1 MKIKKLSRVIAAV
14 VLSAALMMEPYTG
27 ITVVHAEGIQ
37 TMSRDNANEKDGQEK
52 QASTADSEMENSDES
67 MEKPGSTGAENDT
80 AESNSPENAGTNEST
95 EETGDEKD
103 DAAAEDSETENGGE
117 DGNDPD
123 AGSDNE
129 KPEDSESEGNGG
141 TEDIPGGEAD
151 TNDVD
156 DGVTEDGIEDENAGE
171 EEQEGDLEEKISDE
185 EAVLEEESKMKEDFR
200 DMPGE
205 YRLTSYQKELKLGL
219 SSDLEQI
226 KESDEGIT
234 YAAGRVFTFA
244 QSQEEAELI
253 AEAYRAEIEEFSMG
267 VLTLELSADR
277 TVREAVAAAASM
289 DNSLPAVWPDYRREL
304 YEEIFSESEDRFQAD
319 RAAELELSEEEYGIE
334 EETDLLQ
341 AEGDISAR
349 EAYGQALSELTG
361 FSDPYLD
368 PASDRYQ
375 WFHTAIGAP
384 YAWEAGYTG
393 QSVTVG
399 VIDTGV
405 SPNPDLDDNLVGGYN
420 FCDGTEDTADDYQHG
435 THVAGTIAALAN
447 GEQGVGVA
455 PGAKIYNAK
464 VFGDDASKSG
474 YDSTIMKAILY
485 LINEESNSTQRAN
498 SEAPRAN
505 IINMSLGGSGDTAGF
520 QAVIDK
526 AREKGVIVFAA
537 TGNDGASTM
546 MYPASYEHVIAV
558 AATDT
563 NTERAYFSNY
573 GYKTDLAAPGVNIW
587 ATNVDR
593 DGTAIYSSQQG
604 TSMACPVAAGTAAV
618 ILSGQ
623 ADLPSLDGKSGAERV
638 DALEAVMRG
647 NTISA
652 GAGMGDGITNLAQVF
667 HLSTAVMKP
676 GAPDIDISD
685 NSDQKRQS
693 VEVRITAQAGM
704 RLCYTTNGRNPVYKN
719 ETAGAHTTLV
729 EGNEISFTLDGSQAV
744 NGTVKAF
751 AISEDGVISPVK
763 SKSYKLSPYVKTINV
778 TGPARVERGRS
789 IQLTATVSPGYAANK
804 KVTWN
809 LRDSSGELVDI
820 TKIKIDGKGKI
831 TVAAEAD
838 LGTYTVI
845 AQAGDGGNAE
855 TRYEIQ
861 VIRKGTAVTS
871 ISFDS
876 NMTKELWI
884 TKETPVPT
892 MHLADF
898 TTVREKDESGK
909 ELAYRGDK
917 LGDRVIWTS
926 SKPAIA
932 EVDSRGI
939 VTAKSAG
946 TVTITAR
953 SNDNSNRKTNIRI
966 KVKQGVTE
974 ITITTAKGKTD
985 QELFTV
991 AAGRSMTLKSS
1002 VSPLRPASKK
1012 VEWSISP
1019 VSADVT
1025 IHKTSGKISVK
1036 PGTESGI
1043 YTVTAKASDGKGAVA
1058 QQEVKV
1064 FGGAVGKISLDV
1076 SKTTL
1081 YTKKVDDT
1089 KTDSRIITATII
1101 GADGRTDFDPNAYTI
1116 TSSNESVVRVASV
1129 SGEKGKVQITIT
1141 SAGKKYGKAKVTI
1154 ASTDGSNKKAVCNVT
1169 VSGGIKSVEMQDVAG
1184 KKVSSLKLFR
1194 AVGSGAQETA
1204 VLKVVIKGSEGV
1216 NPASCDV
1223 VSSNPALVKV
1233 SLNKLTNEIMISASK
1248 KSTGRATVT
1257 LKATDGSG
1265 KKASCSVTVS
1275 NPVSRIHIAPKA
1287 GTTRY
1292 VVSGKS
1298 VQLTA
1303 VLETE
1308 YGKVSDRRVNW
1319 ELSNKAAGMG
1329 ITINSAGKITVP
1341 TGLEGR
1347 AEDFTVTATVRDG
1360 SGIKA
1365 SYTICLRPPTTR
1377 FEIQSQ
1383 MNEKYEV
1390 YKLYTIKFT
1399 SDCATPVSCTSS
1411 EPGIAAPS
1419 IVYTQYD
1426 PNTKTGGTGRIT
1438 FMATGEGD
1446 VTFTISALDTS
1457 DKTHEVKCTFQKNE
1471 RGSALAWRKG

>member
-1 MKIKKLSRVIAAV
+1 MKVKKLSRVVAAV
-14 VLSAALMMEPYTG
+14 VLSAALMMEPYAG
-27 ITVVHAEGIQ
+27 ITAVHAEGTQ
-37 TMSRDNANEKDGQEK
+37 TNENDEREK
-52 QASTADSEMENSDES
+52 QAGAADLGIESSDES
-67 MEKPGSTGAENDT
+67 MEKPESTGAEDDT
-80 AESNSPENAGTNEST
+80 AESESPENAGTNEST
-95 EETGDEKD
+95 EEPGNEKD
-103 DAAAEDSETENGGE
+103 DGAAEDPGAENAEE
-117 DGNDPD
+117 DRNDSGV
-123 AGSDNE
+123 GSDKE
-129 KPEDSESEGNGG
+129 KPEETESEGNVV
-141 TEDIPGGEAD
+141 TEDKPGGETD
-151 TNDVD
+151 TSDVN
-156 DGVTEDGIEDENAGE
+156 DGVTEDGIEDENTEE
-171 EEQEGDLEEKISDE
+171 EEQEEGLEEKIPDE
-185 EAVLEEESKMKEDFR
+185 KAILEEGSKGQEDFS
-200 DMPGE
+200 DMPSE
-205 YRLTSYQKELKLGL
+205 YRLTSYQKELKSDL

-226 KESDEGIT
+226 EECEEGVT

-253 AEAYRAEIEEFSMG
+253 AEAYHAEIEDFGMG
-267 VLTLELSADR
+267 VLTLKLSADR
-277 TVREAVAAAASM
+277 TVREAVTAAASM
-289 DNSLPAVWPDYRREL
+289 DNNLPAVWPDYRREL
-304 YEEIFSESEDRFQAD
+304 YEEAFPEPEETVQPDSISA
-319 RAAELELSEEEYGIE
+319 LEVSEEEYSIE
-334 EETDLLQ
+334 EEADRLQ
-341 AEGDISAR
+341 SEGDLSAR
-349 EAYGQALSELTG
+349 EAYEQALRETTG
-361 FSDPYLD
+361 FSDPYLN

-375 WFHTAIGAP
+375 WFHTAVGAP

-405 SPNPDLDDNLVGGYN
+405 SPNPDLDENLIGGYN
-420 FCDGTEDTADDYQHG
+420 FCDGTEDTADEYQHG

-498 SEAPRAN
+498 SEAPRAD
-505 IINMSLGGSGDTAGF
+505 IINMSLGGSGDTASF
-520 QAVIDK
+520 QAVLDK

-563 NTERAYFSNY
+563 NAERAYFSNY

-593 DGTAIYSSQQG
+593 NGAAIYSSQQG

-618 ILSGQ
+618 ILSGR

-638 DALEAVMRG
+638 DALEAVMRE

-652 GAGMGDGITNLAQVF
+652 GDGMGDGITNLAQVF

-676 GAPDIDISD
+676 GAPNIDISD

-719 ETAGAHTTLV
+719 ETAGAYTTLV
-729 EGNEISFTLDGSQAV
+729 EESEVSFTLDGSQAV

-751 AISEDGVISPVK
+751 AISEDGVISSVK

-778 TGPARVERGRS
+778 NGPARVERGRS
-789 IQLTATVSPGYAANK
+789 IQLTATVLPGYAANK

-809 LRDSSGELVDI
+809 LRDSSGESVDI

-861 VIRKGTAVTS
+861 VIGKGTAVTS

-876 NMTKELWI
+876 NITRELWI

-909 ELAYRGDK
+909 ELTYRGDK

-926 SKPAIA
+926 SRPTIA
-932 EVDSRGI
+932 EVDSEGV

-946 TVTITAR
+946 TVNITAR

-966 KVKQGVTE
+966 KVKQGVTG
-974 ITITTAKGKTD
+974 ITITTAKGKTNP
-985 QELFTV
+985 ELFTV

-1002 VSPLRPASKK
+1002 VSPLRPTSKK

-1089 KTDSRIITATII
+1089 KTDSRIITATIT
-1101 GADGRTDFDPNAYTI
+1101 GANGRTDFDPNAYTV
-1116 TSSNESVVRVASV
+1116 TSSNEAVVRTASV

-1169 VSGGIKSVEMQDVAG
+1169 VSGGIKSMEMQDAAG
-1184 KKVSSLKLFR
+1184 KKVSRLKLFR
-1194 AVGSGAQETA
+1194 AVGSGAQESA
-1204 VLKVVIKGSEGV
+1204 VLKAVIKGSEGV

-1233 SLNKLTNEIMISASK
+1233 SLNKLTNEIMINASE
-1248 KSTGRATVT
+1248 KSTGKATIT

-1275 NPVSRIHIAPKA
+1275 NPVSRINIAPKA
-1287 GTTRY
+1287 GATRY

-1298 VQLTA
+1298 VQLSA

-1308 YGKVSDRRVNW
+1308 YGKVSDQRVNW

-1341 TGLEGR
+1341 KGLEGR
-1347 AEDFTVTATVRDG
+1347 AEDFTVTATARDG
-1360 SGIKA
+1360 SGAKA
-1365 SYTICLRPPTTR
+1365 SYTIRLRPPTTK
-1377 FEIQSQ
+1377 FEIQPQ
-1383 MNEKYEV
+1383 EGGNYKVYE
-1390 YKLYTIKFT
+1390 LYTIKFT
-1399 SDCATPVSCTSS
+1399 SDCAAPVSCTSS
-1411 EPGIAAPS
+1411 APETAAPS

-1426 PNTKTGGTGRIT
+1426 PDKKTGGTGRIS

-1446 VTFTISALDTS
+1446 VTFTIRALDTS
-1457 DKTHEVKCTFQKNE
+1457 DKTYEVKCIFQKSE
-1471 RGSALAWRKG
+1471 G